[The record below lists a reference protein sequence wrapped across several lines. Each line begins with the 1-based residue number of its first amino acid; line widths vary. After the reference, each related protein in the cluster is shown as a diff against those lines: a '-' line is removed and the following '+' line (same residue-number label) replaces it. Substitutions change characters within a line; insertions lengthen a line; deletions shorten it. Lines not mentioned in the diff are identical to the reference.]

1 MRHSSVQPAGRP
13 CETDAEALRGRC
25 PREAQTGEGVAAL
38 SGMRRCLARGLDV
51 LDCHRWNSPGALV
64 CSFRQGQ
71 VCAKNEQVI
80 LYPSHNPVHAFWEA
94 MTARQAQDGI

>member
-1 MRHSSVQPAGRP
+1 
-13 CETDAEALRGRC
+13 
-25 PREAQTGEGVAAL
+25 
-38 SGMRRCLARGLDV
+38 
-51 LDCHRWNSPGALV
+51 
-64 CSFRQGQ
+64 